1 MQRTSF
7 LPPSLGVDQVPI
19 PPRKRTMESPGDD
32 ADLASPEPATTTPQA
47 QSKRRKPRKGA
58 TSCWYCKKRKVKCT
72 FDRLSE
78 TVCIACRR
86 RGTPC
91 VGQDQPEQALA
102 AHDETP
108 SHVLLDRMQRVE
120 SLLVQLLEASQNA
133 GRDYTSSANEFATQ
147 GRSDNFTPAGEYRL
161 RDSTAP
167 PEEPEVHVT
176 QSTSV
181 GHATDNG
188 GQLAEDLNKA
198 FPSREYIRIFCKKD
212 GLGIFYYHQMLVISN
227 DRSDDE
233 ASSLINELVK
243 VPDPATTPPA
253 VMAKQMIILAL
264 FLQYFRTQHTHN
276 LEEDP
281 DTVMDRLVETAARLV
296 TSNEK
301 LVGCVEGLE
310 SMILEVVFQTNT
322 GNLRGA
328 WIACRKAM
336 AVAQLL
342 RIDHPNAPPVKAF
355 ATGTTA
361 NTASLWFRMVCMDS
375 FLSLMLGLPYSG
387 QEAEIEHDL
396 PGETPSYKLKRA
408 HALIARRIG
417 DRNRRNP
424 GIQDTNF
431 SRSID
436 RELLNAARSLPD
448 SYWLPPNF
456 SVLRPNTPE
465 AVSETAR
472 VCNHLHHYNLVHLL
486 HLSYALRRD
495 EQCGDYIYAKI
506 TCVNACREILRC
518 FIALRD
524 FHQET
529 INSYCRTTE
538 VITFLA
544 AMTIMLTHIDGHK
557 LEFDDWHSHQR
568 LGDRAMV
575 EQLQGALENAGNRT
589 IDDLARTSA
598 QQLHYLLDVE
608 SRSACGFGP
617 SAQDTL
623 HSLEGSSG
631 EHQLSTPYYGIIKLG
646 CKGTKDYPAMAT
658 KLQPISTKIA
668 NSVQG
673 EDCDFS
679 AAGFGQV
686 LSEDPQAAAY
696 IPVPD
701 TQMTQVP
708 QLDLTRLEGET
719 GLDPLQY
726 THLGMAA
733 SLNDWTL
740 QDVDG
745 AFNSLIRGTSN
756 QA

>member
-1 MQRTSF
+1 MQRTCF

-19 PPRKRTMESPGDD
+19 PPRKRTMESPRDD
-32 ADLASPEPATTTPQA
+32 ADLASPEPAATTPQS

-133 GRDYTSSANEFATQ
+133 GRGYTSSANEFATQ

-161 RDSTAP
+161 RDSAEP

-181 GHATDNG
+181 GYATDDG

-233 ASSLINELVK
+233 ASSLLNELVK
-243 VPDPATTPPA
+243 IPDPATTPPA

-264 FLQYFRTQHTHN
+264 FLQYFRTQHSYN
-276 LEEDP
+276 LGEDP
-281 DTVMDRLVETAARLV
+281 DTVRDRLVETAARLV

-301 LVGCVEGLE
+301 LLSCVEGLE
-310 SMILEVVFQTNT
+310 SMILEVVFRTNA

-328 WIACRKAM
+328 WVACRKAM

-342 RIDHPNAPPVKAF
+342 RIDHPDAPPVKAF

-361 NTASLWFRMVCMDS
+361 NTAALWFRMVCMDS
-375 FLSLMLGLPYSG
+375 FLSLMLGLPHSG
-387 QEAEIEHDL
+387 QGAEIEHDV

-408 HALIARRIG
+408 HALIARSIG
-417 DRNRRNP
+417 DRNRRHP
-424 GIQDTNF
+424 GIQNTNF
-431 SRSID
+431 VQSID

-465 AVSETAR
+465 AVLETAR

-486 HLSYALRRD
+486 HLSYVLRPD

-518 FIALRD
+518 FISLRD
-524 FHQET
+524 FHQGT

-538 VITFLA
+538 IITFLA
-544 AMTIMLTHIDGHK
+544 AMTIMLAHIDGHK
-557 LEFDDWHSHQR
+557 LEFDDWRCHQR

-575 EQLQGALENAGNRT
+575 EQLQGALKDVGDQTNDGLT
-589 IDDLARTSA
+589 RTSA

-608 SRSACGFGP
+608 SRSANGFGP
-617 SAQDTL
+617 SAEDTL
-623 HSLEGSSG
+623 HSLEGSSA
-631 EHQLSTPYYGIIKLG
+631 EHLSIPYYGIIKLG
-646 CKGTKDYPAMAT
+646 CKGTNVYAAMAS
-658 KLQPISTKIA
+658 KPQQISTKIA
-668 NSVQG
+668 DSVQVA
-673 EDCDFS
+673 DRVFP
-679 AAGFGQV
+679 ATGFGQL
-686 LSEDPQAAAY
+686 LSEDPQAAAC

-701 TQMTQVP
+701 THMTQES
-708 QLDLTRLEGET
+708 QLDLTGLEVGT

-726 THLGMAA
+726 THLGMAP
-733 SLNDWTL
+733 SRNDWTL
-740 QDVDG
+740 QDVEG
-745 AFNSLIRGTSN
+745 AFNSLVRGTRD